1 MLKPPRAEAI
11 VATKN
16 ERPKA
21 LVRFRFP
28 ALSASMALQED
39 AYIASESPARTAAP
53 NKWGMFESIAKM
65 ASERLPSIPPIRTN
79 FFLP

>member
-28 ALSASMALQED
+28 ALSASMALQDE
-39 AYIASESPARTAAP
+39 AYMASESPARTAAP
-53 NKWGMFESIAKM
+53 NK
-65 ASERLPSIPPIRTN
+65 
-79 FFLP
+79 